1 LFVSSWCVG
10 VSVRTQDTI
19 GGQGLL
25 SDFASNFGEML
36 LNFLGGLPL
45 LGVGIPL
52 QSWVLDGV

>member
-52 QSWVLDGV
+52 QV